1 MKNISILLFVFIS
14 MISCSSDETISD
26 SNTNPYLLQKVIFYT
41 GTPYEKHWNFNDQG
55 LLTEVRK
62 ANGILEA
69 DYFYDSN
76 NNLITSHYYYY
87 HYLSGEVIQTNT
99 FNFGYTNN
107 ILSSYNG
114 QPVTYNSNNNTYNL
128 TLDYSNS
135 EINQLVENKIY
146 LTEDGFFRYK
156 TETFIPFNIDYSY
169 DFHIRT
175 LGNTFL
181 NGNIIQVASEDV
193 MFGLAYYTFDNKPNP
208 FKNALKP
215 ILKADFLKYTEEIMP
230 LYTIPYVSPMFAS
243 NNNVISSFA
252 SDGYDNEIETP
263 SVFTY
268 TYNEMNYPKTMTS
281 FVGTIYYYYQG
292 DTIP

>member
-1 MKNISILLFVFIS
+1 MKNISILLFVFIA
-14 MISCSSDETISD
+14 IVSCSSDENLE
-26 SNTNPYLLQKVIFYT
+26 SNINPYLLQKVIFYT
-41 GTPYEKHWNFNDQG
+41 GTPYEKQWNFNEQG

-62 ANGILEA
+62 ADGTLES
-69 DYFYDSN
+69 DYFYDTN
-76 NNLITSHYYYY
+76 NNLISSHYY
-87 HYLSGEVIQTNT
+87 HYFNGIVIQTDT
-99 FNFGYTNN
+99 LNFGYTNN

-114 QPVTYNSNNNTYNL
+114 QPVTYNSNNNTFSL

-135 EINQLVENKIY
+135 EINQLVENTIH
-146 LTEDGFFRYK
+146 LTEDGLFRHK

-181 NGNIIQVASEDV
+181 NGNIIEVSSEDV
-193 MFGLAYYTFDNKPNP
+193 MFGLAYYAFDNKPNP

-215 ILKADFLKYTEEIMP
+215 ILKVDFLKYTEEIMP
-230 LYTIPYVSPMFAS
+230 LHTIPYVSPMFAS
-243 NNNVISSFA
+243 NNNVVSSYA

-268 TYNEMNYPKTMTS
+268 TYNELNYPKTMTS